1 LDLYKYVESNADIA
15 FYTKALGLIASWLLY

>member
-15 FYTKALGLIASWLLY
+15 FYAKAQGLTASWLLY